1 MTSTAEDTLQRMK
14 DTATD
19 LGAAGADERFGVGMI
34 NPADALNAPDI
45 TDTLGLRLQDEQGRT
60 FQPALNALGQFDAYL
75 GSGTYRVVA
84 GRDRNGNG
92 IYGEVQEPRAE
103 RSVTLGAGQPSV
115 NVGVLIPR

>member
-1 MTSTAEDTLQRMK
+1 MQLTGIHHLTAI
-14 DTATD
+14 TAD
-19 LGAAGADERFGVGMI
+19 AAGNNRFY
-34 NPADALNAPDI
+34 

-115 NVGVLIPR
+115 NLGVLIPR